1 LEEILKIW
9 QQQKPNFIQECHFE
23 EIINKEES
31 LKESVFIMLKNYL
44 DDKNFK
50 IDMLIKDEM
59 AV

>member
-1 LEEILKIW
+1 M
-9 QQQKPNFIQECHFE
+9 
-23 EIINKEES
+23 INKEES

-44 DDKNFK
+44 EDKNFN